1 LTLVACGSAGRA
13 EPAVEVAA
21 VETSPPSRDPASGP
35 PADIRVASEEDANL
49 HLWVSNQS
57 FVDDTVHVS
66 VSIDD
71 VDVVSSPFAVEDQH
85 NWVLYPIC
93 TGGTPCLRAV
103 SDTGVEMEKSF
114 VLPERARRYAVVD
127 YWNDSDEGGRYFSW
141 LIQST
146 GVAFA

>member
-1 LTLVACGSAGRA
+1 MSRVALPGGSSQLS
-13 EPAVEVAA
+13 
-21 VETSPPSRDPASGP
+21 TSPRSRPRPPLTDPASGP
-35 PADIRVASEEDANL
+35 LADIRVTSEADANL

-66 VSIDD
+66 VSIDG
-71 VDVVSSPFAVEDQH
+71 VDVVASPLAVEDQH
-85 NWVLYPIC
+85 NWVLYPISAPA
-93 TGGTPCLRAV
+93 GPHVLRAV

-141 LIQST
+141 LFQST
-146 GVAFA
+146 VVAFA

>member
-1 LTLVACGSAGRA
+1 MTLVACGSAGRA

-21 VETSPPSRDPASGP
+21 VERSPPSRDPASGP

-85 NWVLYPIC
+85 NWVLYPISAPA
-93 TGGTPCLRAV
+93 GPHV
-103 SDTGVEMEKSF
+103 
-114 VLPERARRYAVVD
+114 
-127 YWNDSDEGGRYFSW
+127 
-141 LIQST
+141 
-146 GVAFA
+146 